1 METFFQLIVIGL
13 SFGAVYAMV
22 AVGLTIVFGILEVV
36 NFAQGEFYMLG
47 AYITLLAYTAQLPYP
62 LAILISVG
70 LMIIVGIIVERFAIR
85 PLIGKAWQ
93 LPLLST
99 LGISIIMQNGAI
111 LLWTPNPRTIIMDL
125 ASMNIH
131 IFGVVITFQR
141 LLIIVCAMIIFTGL
155 HFFIHRTKTGKAF
168 RAVSQN
174 KEACRIVGIDV
185 AKIST
190 IAFALGAGLSG
201 FGGAIVAPIM
211 AIHPVMGLILVPKC
225 FAVVIMGGFG
235 NVKGTIYAS
244 FILAIVESF
253 AVAYV
258 SLQYKDVFAF
268 LMLILVLLFKPHGL
282 FGRKIGI

>member
-13 SFGAVYAMV
+13 FFGAVYAMV

-36 NFAQGEFYMLG
+36 NFAQGEFYTLG
-47 AYITLLAYTAQLPYP
+47 AYITLLAYTAQLSYP

-85 PLIGKAWQ
+85 ALIGKAWQ

-99 LGISIIMQNGAI
+99 LGISIIMQNGVI

-141 LLIIVCAMIIFTGL
+141 LLIIVCALIIFTGL

-168 RAVSQN
+168 RAVSHN
-174 KEACRIVGIDV
+174 KESCRIAGIDV
-185 AKIST
+185 AR
-190 IAFALGAGLSG
+190 F
-201 FGGAIVAPIM
+201 
-211 AIHPVMGLILVPKC
+211 
-225 FAVVIMGGFG
+225 
-235 NVKGTIYAS
+235 
-244 FILAIVESF
+244 
-253 AVAYV
+253 
-258 SLQYKDVFAF
+258 
-268 LMLILVLLFKPHGL
+268 
-282 FGRKIGI
+282 